1 MSLLEIVS
9 LFSNYYLSFQISF
22 SLIEIIFL
30 FRNSFSLLE
39 IVLRI
44 SKFFLSSRKSFSH
57 FEFLFL
63 ISSFFFSFRKSFS
76 QFELV
81 TLTLQCF
88 RSRVTFSSVLF
99 NLRLWKR
106 EVTDASQSYVKLLK
120 NWEQIRISSSYLE
133 IEFIN
138 LKFKSLWNYKWII
151 LGQFLRSINNQQS
164 KNIVSELI

>member
-1 MSLLEIVS
+1 MKLC
-9 LFSNYYLSFQISF
+9 FF
-22 SLIEIIFL
+22 
-30 FRNSFSLLE
+30 FRNSFSRLE

-106 EVTDASQSYVKLLK
+106 EVIDASQYYLKLLK
-120 NWEQIRISSSYLE
+120 NWREQIRISGSYLE
-133 IEFIN
+133 IEFIK
-138 LKFKSLWNYKWII
+138 LKFKSLWNCKWII
-151 LGQFLRSINNQQS
+151 LGPFLCSINNQKILWVSWYNQS
-164 KNIVSELI
+164 IQKP